1 MYDRVH
7 SSQNKR
13 IMLKSYIP
21 GINKSIL
28 PKKHNENIF
37 SENWSMNY
45 MPGS

>member
-7 SSQNKR
+7 SAQNKR
-13 IMLKSYIP
+13 IILKSYIP

-37 SENWSMNY
+37 FENWSMNY